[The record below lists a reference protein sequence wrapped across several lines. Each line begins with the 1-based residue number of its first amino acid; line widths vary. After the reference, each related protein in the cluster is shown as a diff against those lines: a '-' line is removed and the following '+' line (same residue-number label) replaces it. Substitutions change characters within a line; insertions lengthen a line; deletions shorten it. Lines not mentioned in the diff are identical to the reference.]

1 MQAFCI
7 DDLFN
12 HITLSELQ
20 GWPGNPRVVFS
31 SSQAMRDSDSYRTVL
46 WQLDTASETVPR
58 QLTTDVFSASS
69 PALAPDG
76 RNVAFLS
83 ARAGDTRQV
92 QLLPLDGGEAR
103 QVGGSQRELQALMQW
118 SPDGRRVLLS
128 ARTPWSVDADDATDG
143 SNRPWV
149 VTHLPWKLDGS
160 GPQVGHRT
168 VLLAMDVDSGD
179 EQILV
184 CGDFDVVEAA
194 WSPDGKSLAYV
205 RTRDGSQRHRM
216 DLWLA
221 DGDGGNAR
229 LLADGLASIAGIT
242 WSPDGRTLALGGTV
256 TEGDSLSLL
265 WLVDIADG
273 SLRRPADE
281 LQLEGSTIVWH
292 PDGDRVAT
300 IAARRGLQEVVVVD
314 VSSGAVTR
322 VDDGL
327 QHAAALCAAGDGLVF
342 VAARVERPDELHATT
357 WSPGTERV
365 LTRLNRDWAE
375 NRAAPRVDKRSFQ
388 VPDGNGGSEEIDAWV
403 LLPAEGEGPFPL
415 LVDFHGGPQSHV
427 LIDFASHVYGYDLL
441 SHGWAIVAA
450 NTVGSGSYGARFAER
465 LNGHWGELDLPQHLA
480 VVEALQA
487 ERIAGEQLAC
497 TGKSYGGY
505 LTAWAIGHDGRFARA
520 GISAPVI
527 NMESHS
533 GTSDSGYY
541 VDPYSMDGE
550 VDDAHERYRRLSPLS
565 YADDIRTP
573 TLLLQGEDDQRCPL
587 GQSEELL
594 ARLVR
599 RSKAPARMVVY
610 PGGTHL
616 LAGTGTPSHRV
627 DYHRRLSR
635 WLRGALD

>member
-1 MQAFCI
+1 M
-7 DDLFN
+7 
-12 HITLSELQ
+12 
-20 GWPGNPRVVFS
+20 
-31 SSQAMRDSDSYRTVL
+31 
-46 WQLDTASETVPR
+46 
-58 QLTTDVFSASS
+58 
-69 PALAPDG
+69 
-76 RNVAFLS
+76 
-83 ARAGDTRQV
+83 
-92 QLLPLDGGEAR
+92 LPLDGGEAR

-229 LLADGLASIAGIT
+229 LLTDGLASIAGIT

-273 SLRRPADE
+273 SLRWPADE

-327 QHAAALCAAGDGLVF
+327 QHAAALCAATTEHRSR
-342 VAARVERPDELHATT
+342 AARASAAGDAGQYANSRNTRSM
-357 WSPGTERV
+357 SPCHSPWNSSS
-365 LTRLNRDWAE
+365 L
-375 NRAAPRVDKRSFQ
+375 RSAG
-388 VPDGNGGSEEIDAWV
+388 VC
-403 LLPAEGEGPFPL
+403 PA
-415 LVDFHGGPQSHV
+415 S
-427 LIDFASHVYGYDLL
+427 AS
-441 SHGWAIVAA
+441 SI
-450 NTVGSGSYGARFAER
+450 SGSRKR
-465 LNGHWGELDLPQHLA
+465 TSSMSC
-480 VVEALQA
+480 AL
-487 ERIAGEQLAC
+487 
-497 TGKSYGGY
+497 
-505 LTAWAIGHDGRFARA
+505 
-520 GISAPVI
+520 
-527 NMESHS
+527 
-533 GTSDSGYY
+533 
-541 VDPYSMDGE
+541 
-550 VDDAHERYRRLSPLS
+550 
-565 YADDIRTP
+565 
-573 TLLLQGEDDQRCPL
+573 
-587 GQSEELL
+587 
-594 ARLVR
+594 R
-599 RSKAPARMVVY
+599 RSRRRCGSTVIP
-610 PGGTHL
+610 
-616 LAGTGTPSHRV
+616 TGWQSGCPRC
-627 DYHRRLSR
+627 
-635 WLRGALD
+635 GC

>member
-1 MQAFCI
+1 M
-7 DDLFN
+7 
-12 HITLSELQ
+12 
-20 GWPGNPRVVFS
+20 
-31 SSQAMRDSDSYRTVL
+31 
-46 WQLDTASETVPR
+46 
-58 QLTTDVFSASS
+58 
-69 PALAPDG
+69 
-76 RNVAFLS
+76 
-83 ARAGDTRQV
+83 
-92 QLLPLDGGEAR
+92 LPLDGGEAR

-128 ARTPWSVDADDATDG
+128 ARTPWSEDADDATDG

-229 LLADGLASIAGIT
+229 LLTDGLASIAGIT

-300 IAARRGLQEVVVVD
+300 LAARRGLQEVVVVD

-327 QHAAALCAAGDGLVF
+327 QHAAALCAAGDGLV
-342 VAARVERPDELHATT
+342 
-357 WSPGTERV
+357 
-365 LTRLNRDWAE
+365 
-375 NRAAPRVDKRSFQ
+375 
-388 VPDGNGGSEEIDAWV
+388 
-403 LLPAEGEGPFPL
+403 
-415 LVDFHGGPQSHV
+415 
-427 LIDFASHVYGYDLL
+427 
-441 SHGWAIVAA
+441 
-450 NTVGSGSYGARFAER
+450 
-465 LNGHWGELDLPQHLA
+465 
-480 VVEALQA
+480 
-487 ERIAGEQLAC
+487 
-497 TGKSYGGY
+497 
-505 LTAWAIGHDGRFARA
+505 FARA